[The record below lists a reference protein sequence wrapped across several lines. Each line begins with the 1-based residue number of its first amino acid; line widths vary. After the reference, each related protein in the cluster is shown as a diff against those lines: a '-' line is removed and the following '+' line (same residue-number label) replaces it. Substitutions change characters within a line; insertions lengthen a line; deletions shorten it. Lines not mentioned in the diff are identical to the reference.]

1 MMRLSSL
8 DLTSRKADMSIAR
21 ASLFMVCLV
30 VASCATAPS
39 GEPLPLPMATS
50 PESVGLSSEQLANIE
65 TVTARHIESGTLPGA
80 VMLVARKG
88 RIAWFKTMGY
98 RDRASGDPMKPDSI
112 FRIYSMTK
120 PIVTV
125 AAMML
130 IEEGRLALD
139 DPVSK
144 YLPQMAAMKVGTE
157 KTDSSGK
164 PILELVTPEREMTI
178 LDLMRHTS
186 GLIYGGRG
194 KSLVNDAYRKAGIG
208 SREFDNRE
216 QVTRIATVPLRFTPG
231 SRWEYGVSTDVLG
244 RIVEVIEGES
254 LGRVLQRR
262 IFTPLDMRD
271 TAFFV
276 ALDKLP
282 RAAQAGQKA
291 GGAPMT
297 VRFDVAQ
304 QPAFE
309 SAGSGL
315 TSTMRDYL
323 RFTTMLINGGE
334 FEGKRILRRQSIAL
348 MTRDHLG
355 KTPGMS
361 DANHRGF
368 GLGFEVRKA
377 AGEPGKTGLAGEYG
391 WSGNA
396 GTIFFV
402 DPKRELIGIY
412 LVQVSDEDRIA
423 LRNEFRS
430 LVHGAVIE

>member
-1 MMRLSSL
+1 
-8 DLTSRKADMSIAR
+8 MSITR
-21 ASLFMVCLV
+21 ASLLMVCLV

-39 GEPLPLPMATS
+39 GESLPLPMAKS
-50 PESVGLSSEQLANIE
+50 PESVGLSSERLANIE
-65 TVTARHIESGTLPGA
+65 TVTARHIESGMLPGA

-88 RIAWFKTMGY
+88 QVAWFKTMGY
-98 RDRASGDPMKPDSI
+98 RDREAGDPMKPDSI

-125 AAMML
+125 AAMAL
-130 IEEGRLALD
+130 VEEGRLALD

-144 YLPQMAAMKVGTE
+144 YLPEMAGMKVGME
-157 KTDSSGK
+157 RADASGK
-164 PILELVTPEREMTI
+164 PMLDLVAPEREMKI

-194 KSLVNDAYRKAGIG
+194 KSLVNDAYRNAGILK
-208 SREFDNRE
+208 REFDNRE
-216 QVTRIATVPLRFTPG
+216 QVTRIATLPLKFAPG
-231 SRWEYGVSTDVLG
+231 SRWEYGISTDVLG
-244 RIVEVIEGES
+244 RVVEVIEGES
-254 LGRVLQRR
+254 LGRVLERR
-262 IFTPLDMRD
+262 IFTPLVMRD
-271 TAFFV
+271 SAFFV
-276 ALDKLP
+276 APEKLA
-282 RAAQAGQKA
+282 RAAQPAQRP

-304 QPAFE
+304 KPAFE
-309 SAGSGL
+309 SAGGGL

-323 RFTTMLINGGE
+323 RFTTMLANGGE
-334 FEGKRILRRQSIAL
+334 LEGKRILRRESVAL

-355 KTPGMS
+355 NTPGLTN
-361 DANHRGF
+361 DRGF
-368 GLGFEVRKA
+368 GLGVEVRKA
-377 AGEPGKTGLAGEYG
+377 LGEPGKTGLVGEYG

-402 DPKRELIGIY
+402 DPKRELMAIY
-412 LVQVSDEDRIA
+412 LIQVSDEDRVA

>member
-1 MMRLSSL
+1 
-8 DLTSRKADMSIAR
+8 MSIAR
-21 ASLFMVCLV
+21 AFLLMLCLA
-30 VASCATAPS
+30 VASCATPTL
-39 GEPLPLPMATS
+39 EPLSLPMATS
-50 PESVGLSSEQLANIE
+50 PESVGLSSQRLANIE
-65 TVTARHIESGTLPGA
+65 TVTAGHIESGMLPGA

-88 RIAWFKTMGY
+88 RVAWFKTMGY

-130 IEEGRLALD
+130 VEEGRLALS

-144 YLPQMAAMKVGTE
+144 YLPEMAGMKVGME
-157 KTDSSGK
+157 RDRAGGK
-164 PILELVTPEREMTI
+164 PMLELVAVEREMTI

-194 KSLVNDAYRKAGIG
+194 KSLVNDEYRKATILN
-208 SREFDNRE
+208 REFDNRE
-216 QVTRIATVPLRFTPG
+216 QVTRIARLPLRFTPG

-244 RIVEVIEGES
+244 RVVEVVEGES
-254 LGRVLQRR
+254 LGRVLERR
-262 IFTPLDMRD
+262 IFKPLDMRD

-276 ALDKLP
+276 AREKLA
-282 RAAQAGQKA
+282 RAAQPAQRA
-291 GGAPMT
+291 GGPPMT

-304 QPAFE
+304 KPAFE
-309 SAGSGL
+309 SGGGGL

-323 RFTTMLINGGE
+323 RFTTMLLNGGE
-334 FEGKRILRRQSIAL
+334 LEGKRILRRETISL

-361 DANHRGF
+361 NERGF
-368 GLGFEVRKA
+368 GLGFEVRKVS
-377 AGEPGKTGLAGEYG
+377 EPGKTGLVGEYG
-391 WSGNA
+391 WAGNA
-396 GTIFFV
+396 GTLFFV
-402 DPKRELIGIY
+402 DPKRELLGIY
-412 LVQVSDEDRIA
+412 LIQVSDGDRIA

>member
-1 MMRLSSL
+1 MLI
-8 DLTSRKADMSIAR
+8 TR
-21 ASLFMVCLV
+21 AFFLMVCLV

-39 GEPLPLPMATS
+39 VEPLPLPMATS

-65 TVTARHIESGTLPGA
+65 IVTARHIESGMLPGA

-88 RIAWFKTMGY
+88 RVAWFKTMGY

-112 FRIYSMTK
+112 FRMYSMTK

-130 IEEGRLALD
+130 VEEGRLALD

-144 YLPQMAAMKVGTE
+144 YLPEMAGMKVGTE
-157 KTDSSGK
+157 KVDASGT
-164 PILELVTPEREMTI
+164 PMLELVTPEREMKI

-186 GLIYGGRG
+186 GLIYAGRS
-194 KSLVNDAYRKAGIG
+194 KTLLNDAYTKAGILK
-208 SREFDNRE
+208 REFDNRE
-216 QVTRIATVPLRFTPG
+216 QVTRIATLPLRFSPG
-231 SRWEYGVSTDVLG
+231 SRWEYGISTDVLG

-254 LGRVLQRR
+254 LGRVLERR

-276 ALDKLP
+276 APEKLA
-282 RAAQAGQKA
+282 RAAQPAQRP

-304 QPAFE
+304 KPAFE
-309 SAGSGL
+309 SAGAGL
-315 TSTMRDYL
+315 ASTMRDYL
-323 RFTTMLINGGE
+323 RFATMLAKGGE
-334 FEGKRILRRQSIAL
+334 LDGKRILRRETVAT

-355 KTPGMS
+355 NTPGIGEG
-361 DANHRGF
+361 RGF
-368 GLGFEVRKA
+368 GLGVEVRKA
-377 AGEPGKTGLAGEYG
+377 PGEPGKTGLVGEYG

-412 LVQVSDEDRIA
+412 LIQVSDEDRIA

-430 LVHGAVIE
+430 LVHGAVID